1 MKTCRRPKQIASRT
15 MYRGRVITVTRD
27 TIVTTPGRTVQM
39 DVVRH
44 RGSVVLVPQPTRRE
58 VILIRQFRYVI
69 GRWIWELPA
78 GSLDPDETP
87 ARGARRECAEE
98 VGWHPRT
105 LVRLGVYYP
114 TPGFC
119 DEKLT
124 FYACRDLERPRHTVH
139 HDEDEQ
145 IEALTMSVDE
155 AWRMAEDGRI
165 VDLKTLAG
173 LAMVT
178 GRLPVRRSGNRTG
191 ATGGRGLKRG

>member
-1 MKTCRRPKQIASRT
+1 MTRKPTLELEQSRQV
-15 MYRGRVITVTRD
+15 YAGRVITVNRD
-27 TIVTTPGRTVQM
+27 TVRTPDGRRLQM

-44 RGSVVLVPQPTRRE
+44 RGSVVLAPQPDSSH

-78 GSLDPDETP
+78 GSLEAGESP

-98 VGWHPRT
+98 VGWRPKT

-124 FYACRDLERPRHTVH
+124 FYACRDLVRPARAAA
-139 HDEDEQ
+139 HDPDEQ
-145 IEALTMSVDE
+145 IEAQVFSLRE
-155 AWRMAEDGRI
+155 AWRMVERGEI
-165 VDLKTLAG
+165 IDLKTVAG
-173 LAMVT
+173 LAMLLGRIPTAVT
-178 GRLPVRRSGNRTG
+178 RGRRD
-191 ATGGRGLKRG
+191 